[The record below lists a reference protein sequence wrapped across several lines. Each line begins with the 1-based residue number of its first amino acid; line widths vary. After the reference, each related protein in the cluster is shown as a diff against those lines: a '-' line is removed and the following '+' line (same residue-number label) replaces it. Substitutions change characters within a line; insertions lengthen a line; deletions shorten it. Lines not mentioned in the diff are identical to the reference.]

1 MAKAYIA
8 NKPVRF
14 DRNYKVGEVIPD
26 GVISP
31 QMGRRLMEMGR
42 ILCVDLPNAP
52 ASTEPPQEGAQQP
65 TGGATSEGEVNTQGK
80 AADAPEGESDPP
92 EGKREATDIPVGSTG
107 DTKGSENDPQGGAEP
122 PEDGA
127 EPPQKGADETDKANT
142 QGETADAPEGK
153 PDGQEG
159 KLTAADLINGTAGE
173 FVCEVCGRTFQSQQG
188 LAAHSR
194 SHKE

>member
-31 QMGRRLMEMGR
+31 QMGRRLVEMGR
-42 ILCVDLPNAP
+42 ILCVDLPDAP
-52 ASTEPPQEGAQQP
+52 PGAEPTQDGAQPP
-65 TGGATSEGEVNTQGK
+65 TGGGYSEGEVN
-80 AADAPEGESDPP
+80 
-92 EGKREATDIPVGSTG
+92 
-107 DTKGSENDPQGGAEP
+107 PQGETTTPQEGAEQTQESADDEGGVNTNP
-122 PEDGA
+122 DIESAAESNPDGA
-127 EPPQKGADETDKANT
+127 EGAT
-142 QGETADAPEGK
+142 GE
-153 PDGQEG
+153 
-159 KLTAADLINGTAGE
+159 LTAADLINGTEGE
-173 FVCEVCGRTFQSQQG
+173 FVCEVCGRKFQSQQG

>member
-31 QMGRRLMEMGR
+31 QMGRRLIEMGR
-42 ILCVDLPNAP
+42 ILCVDLPDAP
-52 ASTEPPQEGAQQP
+52 PGAEPQQEDTQPP
-65 TGGATSEGEVNTQGK
+65 TGGGQVQSEVNSQGETTTPQGSAGDGDSDPQSGAEK
-80 AADAPEGESDPP
+80 PQDGEEDTDKENAQGEAADAAEGNS
-92 EGKREATDIPVGSTG
+92 
-107 DTKGSENDPQGGAEP
+107 
-122 PEDGA
+122 DGA
-127 EPPQKGADETDKANT
+127 EGAT
-142 QGETADAPEGK
+142 GG
-153 PDGQEG
+153 
-159 KLTAADLINGTAGE
+159 LTAADLINGTGGE

-194 SHKE
+194 SHRE